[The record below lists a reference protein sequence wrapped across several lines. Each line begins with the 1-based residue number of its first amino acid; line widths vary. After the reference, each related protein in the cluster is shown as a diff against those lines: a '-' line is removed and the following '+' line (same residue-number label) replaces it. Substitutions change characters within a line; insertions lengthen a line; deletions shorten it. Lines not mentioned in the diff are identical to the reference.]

1 MAEYTISRLEEL
13 GYRGYVRKQD
23 GSVEESRFAMTVV
36 VVMANWNRYHL
47 EYGIQS
53 GKRIIRVRQGLYTE
67 TYPEIWIEKELK
79 DDKNCD

>member
-36 VVMANWNRYHL
+36 VILANWNRYHL
-47 EYGIQS
+47 EYGI
-53 GKRIIRVRQGLYTE
+53 KDNRRIIRVRQGLYTE
-67 TYPEIWIEKELK
+67 TYPEIWVEKELNNDK
-79 DDKNCD
+79 DRD